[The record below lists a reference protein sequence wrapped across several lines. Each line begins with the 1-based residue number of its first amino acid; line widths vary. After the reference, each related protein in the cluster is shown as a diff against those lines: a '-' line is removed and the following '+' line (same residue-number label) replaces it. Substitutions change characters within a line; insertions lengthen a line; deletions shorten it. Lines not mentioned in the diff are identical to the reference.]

1 MRIAALLLLTALARP
16 TAASPVHVA
25 LKPAAAVSASADGF
39 FTLGAV
45 ADVSGGGAALRTR
58 LAAIPIGRAPLSGES
73 RRVTRGDLALKLR
86 QAGCDPEK
94 AAVLEGADAAEV
106 TVVEAPTPG
115 PSPASGRGGQDKY
128 IEAGVLRASPSFS
141 PLPLAGEGPGVGASP
156 LIHRGDAVR
165 IVIQSGPLTIT
176 AAGIARESG
185 GTGQTIRV
193 HREGV
198 MTDLAVQI
206 LDAQTVH
213 LEI

>member
-1 MRIAALLLLTALARP
+1 MRIAALLLLTALAGP

-25 LKPAAAVSASADGF
+25 LKPAAAVSANADGF

-45 ADVSGGGAALRTR
+45 AAVSGGEKGQRTR
-58 LAAIPIGRAPLSGES
+58 LTAIIIGRAPLPGES

-86 QAGCDPEK
+86 QAGCDPDK

-106 TVVEAPTPG
+106 TTAPPAPNSGGARLGAGEEGAASGTTTR
-115 PSPASGRGGQDKY
+115 PSPLA
-128 IEAGVLRASPSFS
+128 P
-141 PLPLAGEGPGVGASP
+141 PLLGAGEASP

-176 AAGIARESG
+176 AAGTARESG
-185 GTGQTIRV
+185 GAGQTIRV

-198 MTDLAVQI
+198 MTDLAVQV